1 MKLKTVVG
9 VASVAVSLSLL
20 AIGIGL
26 AHPLGGRGPVGKGPS
41 AKSLSK
47 KDAANIFS
55 ACQTTAGATASAL
68 RGTGKKTKMWCAVA
82 DREGE
87 LLLIESTDTN
97 GSPQNPNGS
106 DAWRGSIEIAEA
118 KAYTGLAF
126 SSNDQALDSR
136 TVGLLTRPDGP
147 GLTTPSDIGTDKGVA
162 PLWGLGDTNPFRTLW
177 GGASDDFP
185 NRRHRGI
192 VTFAG
197 GQPVYDCSSHLLLG
211 GVGVSGDGVDE
222 DDMVAKGA
230 VTGAGFCLTP

>member
-1 MKLKTVVG
+1 MKLKWLAGVG
-9 VASVAVSLSLL
+9 SIAVSLSLL
-20 AIGIGL
+20 ATGSGG
-26 AHPLGGRGPVGKGPS
+26 AHPSGGKGSP
-41 AKSLSK
+41 KSLSK
-47 KDAANIFS
+47 KDAASIFL
-55 ACQTTAGATASAL
+55 ACQKTAGATASAL

-87 LLLIESTDTN
+87 LILIESSDTN

-118 KAYTGLAF
+118 KAYTALAF
-126 SSNDQALDSR
+126 SSNDQSLDSK
-136 TVGLLTRPDGP
+136 TVGLLTRQDGP
-147 GLTTPSDIGTDKGVA
+147 GSTAPSDIGTDKGVA
-162 PLWGLGDTNPFRTLW
+162 PLWGLGNTNPFRTLW

-222 DDMVAKGA
+222 DDIVAKGA
-230 VTGAGFCLTP
+230 VTGAGFCTGP